1 MSEEIRRCLRPCS
14 TFVRVFGWLLAL
26 ALLSACG
33 AKTGL
38 RVLDAGNA
46 TVTSVCQCGMCGN
59 QPFCINKSTGEFIRW
74 GTGCDIATQLPSAQL
89 SIFDRNGAQR
99 TVHCVGDTIGG
110 GAVSL
115 AIRIRADLTIRGG

>member
-1 MSEEIRRCLRPCS
+1 MSEEIRRCLPPCS
-14 TFVRVFGWLLAL
+14 TFVRVFGWLVAL

-59 QPFCINKSTGEFIRW
+59 RPFCISSFTGEFRRW
-74 GTGCDIATQLPSAQL
+74 SAVCDPAIERPSAQL
-89 SIFDRNGAQR
+89 SIFDRNGAPR

-110 GAVSL
+110 GA
-115 AIRIRADLTIRGG
+115 A